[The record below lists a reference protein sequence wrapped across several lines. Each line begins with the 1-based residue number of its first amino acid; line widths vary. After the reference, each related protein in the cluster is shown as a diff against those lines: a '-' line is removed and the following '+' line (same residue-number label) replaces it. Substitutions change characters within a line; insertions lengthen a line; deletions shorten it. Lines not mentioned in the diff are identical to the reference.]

1 MHDSLFPHIGVSL
14 IFLFVAC
21 GFTHAESTGSLLL
34 GKSVSFGSK
43 YEMKTDYRKD
53 FKLEDNTEDDILKV
67 YHEIEFELSYDIG
80 DSVKLYSD
88 IKPFYKK
95 ELYLENGNPD
105 RETSGVKRGETW
117 IYFSD
122 LFISNLSFQLG
133 RQNFNE
139 QRKWWWDEDM
149 DAVRIYYK
157 SGRLL
162 LEIGIAEELA
172 GNSTIKDGIHPE
184 DKDVLRIPG
193 HAGLNWAEHQQVDL
207 FFLYSNDHSGTG
219 PDREI
224 INRDQRDKSD
234 ADLIWTGARSLGR
247 WKNRSAGQL
256 YYWIDTAMVFGKD
269 KSIDYDRINKNKY
282 IVDRVDER
290 DITAWAADAGATW
303 ETCLPRQPVITLGY
317 AVGSGDSD
325 PDSGIDRSFR
335 QTGLHDNNGR
345 FQGVNSFHYY
355 GELLRPELSN
365 LHILTASIGL
375 NVLKKSSVEFLYH
388 QYRQDHAAPYMRK
401 ARIKAKP
408 LGNDKSIGG
417 EWDIVTGI
425 EEWRHVD
432 LELAAALFS
441 AGNAFGPLSGE
452 TASYISFGLTYN
464 F

>member
-1 MHDSLFPHIGVSL
+1 
-14 IFLFVAC
+14 
-21 GFTHAESTGSLLL
+21 
-34 GKSVSFGSK
+34 
-43 YEMKTDYRKD
+43 MKTDYRKD

-67 YHEIEFELSYDIG
+67 YHEIELELSYDIG
-80 DSVKLYSD
+80 DSVKLFLD

-105 RETSGVKRGETW
+105 RETRGLKRGETW

-122 LFISNLSFQLG
+122 LFISNFSFQLG
-133 RQNFNE
+133 RQKFNE
-139 QRKWWWDEDM
+139 QREWWWNEDM
-149 DAVRIYYK
+149 DAVRIYYE

-162 LEIGIAEELA
+162 MEIGIAEELA
-172 GNSTIKDGIHPE
+172 GNSTIKDGIDPE

-219 PDREI
+219 SDLEI
-224 INRDQRDKSD
+224 IKRDQKDKSD

-256 YYWIDTAMVFGKD
+256 YYWIDAAIVFGKE
-269 KSIDYDRINKNKY
+269 KSIDYDRVNENKY
-282 IVDRVDER
+282 IVDSVDER
-290 DITAWAADAGATW
+290 DINAWAADAGATW
-303 ETCLPRQPVITLGY
+303 ETYLPWQPVITIGY

-325 PDSGIDRSFR
+325 TDSGTDRTFR
-335 QTGLHDNNGR
+335 QTGLHDNDSR

-365 LHILTASIGL
+365 LPILTASIGL
-375 NVLKKSSVEFLYH
+375 KFLQKSSVEFLYH
-388 QYRQDHAAPYMRK
+388 HNRQDHAAPYMRK

-408 LGNDKSIGG
+408 LGNDKSIGR

-441 AGNAFGPLSGE
+441 AGDAFGPLSGE

>member
-1 MHDSLFPHIGVSL
+1 MYDSLSPHIGVTL
-14 IFLFVAC
+14 ILLFAAC
-21 GFTHAESTGSLLL
+21 GFTHAESTGSLLF
-34 GKSVSFGSK
+34 GKPVSFGSE

-67 YHEIEFELSYDIG
+67 YQELELELIYDIRN
-80 DSVKLYSD
+80 SVKLFLD

-105 RETSGVKRGETW
+105 RETRGVKRGETW

-122 LFISNLSFQLG
+122 LFISNFSFQLG
-133 RQNFNE
+133 RQKFNE
-139 QRKWWWDEDM
+139 QREWWWNEDM
-149 DAVRIYYK
+149 DAARIYYE
-157 SGRLL
+157 SGQLL

-172 GNSTIKDGIHPE
+172 GDSTIKDGIDPE

-193 HAGLNWAEHQQVDL
+193 HAVLNWAEHQQVDL

-219 PDREI
+219 PDWEI
-224 INRDQRDKSD
+224 INRDQKDKSD
-234 ADLIWTGARSLGR
+234 ADLIWTGARTLGR

-256 YYWIDTAMVFGKD
+256 YYWIDTAIVFGKE
-269 KSIDYDRINKNKY
+269 KLIDYDRLNGNKY
-282 IVDRVDER
+282 LVDSVDKR
-290 DITAWAADAGATW
+290 DINAWAADAGATW
-303 ETCLPRQPVITLGY
+303 ETYLPWQPVITFGY
-317 AVGSGDSD
+317 AVGSGDSN
-325 PDSGIDRSFR
+325 PDSGPDRSFR
-335 QTGLHDNNGR
+335 QTGLHDNDSR

-375 NVLKKSSVEFLYH
+375 KFLQKSSVEFLYH
-388 QYRQDHAAPYMRK
+388 HYRQDHAAPYMRK

-417 EWDIVTGI
+417 EWNIVTGI

-441 AGNAFGPLSGE
+441 AGDAFGPLSGE